1 MRMVIT
7 FPVINELRKTD
18 TSVDVYILLYDQA
31 KWSETLPFSK
41 DMFFVAWNPCHSGVF
56 FFMKYKTIFV
66 LSIIYQK
73 IDGTDSWNDST
84 WNTKALLLSC
94 IVSIRAADSLA
105 TQAASASITMSL
117 TCFSRNHGDVIKWK
131 HFPRYW
137 PFTRGIHQSPMNS
150 PHKGHWRGAFIFCLI
165 CAWTNGWVNSRDAGD
180 LRRHCAHY
188 NVTVMIPVSALEE
201 LRFPQCIPVLH
212 TMSLK

>member
-1 MRMVIT
+1 MLSHI
-7 FPVINELRKTD
+7 
-18 TSVDVYILLYDQA
+18 YILCIFKLSDENGHHFPGDQRVKKNWYLCWCVYFTVWPGKVIRNSA
-31 KWSETLPFSK
+31 IFIRYVFRSVKPMSFW
-41 DMFFVAWNPCHSGVF
+41 CF

-84 WNTKALLLSC
+84 WNTKALLLYC

-105 TQAASASITMSL
+105 TQSASASITMSL
-117 TCFSRNHGDVIKWK
+117 TCFSWNHGDVIKWK

-150 PHKGHWRGAFIFCLI
+150 PHKGHWRGAIIFCLI
-165 CAWTNGWVNSRDAGD
+165 CLNKWLSKQSRRRWSETS
-180 LRRHCAHY
+180 LR
-188 NVTVMIPVSALEE
+188 
-201 LRFPQCIPVLH
+201 
-212 TMSLK
+212 SL